1 MSNIGKIKLYVLIFF
16 ALLLVLFVGRSAKK
30 YADMA
35 DEVERQNALVQETN
49 ECLEVGEW
57 NCAEKNVRILLKET
71 PNDTNLQLHLAGILF
86 EQERYRECVRF
97 VDSLHYNDKD
107 FAILKEKSEL
117 LMREMAELNLE
128 SSDHFRLEFEG
139 HPSRNEVLEALSV
152 LEVAYDSLCRL
163 FDFRPENKM
172 RLVLYQSSDYQG
184 VGPRPDWVGAVFDG
198 KLRVP
203 VNVMQYREVY
213 RPMLFHELTHA
224 FVRSMTRAKV
234 PLWLN
239 EGIAQVVDAS
249 RNDEPKP
256 AGGKPELKML
266 TEPFVNQ
273 ENRDVATKLYWYSQ
287 KMVEALLYRNGATYG
302 SAEAVE
308 EIRKLRACVQELR
321 SLGADEALKKHF
333 GLTAA
338 ILLERVD

>member
-1 MSNIGKIKLYVLIFF
+1 MGKIKPLVAIIFLF
-16 ALLLVLFVGRSAKK
+16 LSVLFIVHNVKK
-30 YADMA
+30 YSAMA
-35 DEVERQNALVQETN
+35 EEVDKHNALIQETN

-86 EQERYRECVRF
+86 EQERYLECIRF
-97 VDSLHYNDKD
+97 VDSLHYTDKD
-107 FAILKEKSEL
+107 FIFLKEKSESL
-117 LMREMAELNLE
+117 IREMSELNLE
-128 SSDHFRLEFEG
+128 ASDHFRLEFEG
-139 HPSRNEVLEALSV
+139 HPSRNDVLEALSV

-163 FDFRPENKM
+163 FDFHPENKM

-184 VGPRPDWVGAVFDG
+184 IGPRPDWVGAVFDG
-198 KLRVP
+198 KLRLP
-203 VNVMQYREVY
+203 VNVMQYRDVY

-224 FVRSMTRAKV
+224 FVRAMTRAKV

-249 RNDEPKP
+249 RNNEPKP
-256 AGGKPELKML
+256 AGGKPGIEML

-273 ENRDVATKLYWYSQ
+273 ENRDIATKLYWYSQ

-302 SAEAVE
+302 SAEAVK
-308 EIRKLRACVQELR
+308 EIKKLRACIQELR
-321 SLGADEALKKHF
+321 NLGTDGALKKHF

-338 ILLERVD
+338 TLLEKVD